1 MSSSSSASIL
11 SAPLYLWDL
20 YITYLWNYKPGTW
33 VYRIAQ
39 TSWILA
45 FMVITPFIILTLL
58 VCHLSFQRLLPEL
71 PLLNTDCIFRGAAA
85 SLLVP
90 FMIVGCCVVR
100 DSADEFRS
108 VVERQTALTPIV
120 ILNLDD
126 FGSRAFRLRAL
137 LSNCSAYVSDGQQL
151 HTKIP
156 SLLRAISSGESF
168 FAFCNFARRD
178 RASAA

>member
-1 MSSSSSASIL
+1 MPSSSSSASIL
-11 SAPLYLWDL
+11 SASLYLWDL

-71 PLLNTDCIFRGAAA
+71 PLLNTDCIFRGAAP

-100 DSADEFRS
+100 DSADARCG
-108 VVERQTALTPIV
+108 RI
-120 ILNLDD
+120 D
-126 FGSRAFRLRAL
+126 
-137 LSNCSAYVSDGQQL
+137 
-151 HTKIP
+151 
-156 SLLRAISSGESF
+156 ESIH
-168 FAFCNFARRD
+168 RRD
-178 RASAA
+178 ATSPTTPEPKRWKSK